1 MERKRVLQPVPEDL
15 IVIERQFTE
24 TGIEYRCFLS
34 DEGRGRPIRL
44 PVEEGLLPAHKMLR
58 QESLIKLIILEMLLE
73 EGRLEEGE
81 GGYYI
86 PYERIDQLRRKQW
99 RFRGPSQGAG
109 GRRAACTLRVGLPD
123 FHIEPTV
130 RSGKGVVTPEKAR

>member
-1 MERKRVLQPVPEDL
+1 MVSWLRKLLQPTPEDL

-24 TGIEYRCFLS
+24 TGIGYRCLLRS
-34 DEGRGRPIRL
+34 DEGQLRPIRL

-58 QESLIKLIILEMLLE
+58 QENLIKLIILEMLLE

-86 PYERIDQLRRKQW
+86 PYERIDKLPEGSSGGS
-99 RFRGPSQGAG
+99 RGPSQGVG
-109 GRRAACTLRVGLPD
+109 GHRTACTLRCGSTGLPY
-123 FHIEPTV
+123 
-130 RSGKGVVTPEKAR
+130 

>member
-1 MERKRVLQPVPEDL
+1 MATWLRKLLQPVPEDL

-24 TGIEYRCFLS
+24 TGIEYRCFLRS
-34 DEGRGRPIRL
+34 DEGQLRPIRL

-58 QESLIKLIILEMLLE
+58 QENLIKLIILEMLLE

-86 PYERIDQLRRKQW
+86 PYDRI
-99 RFRGPSQGAG
+99 
-109 GRRAACTLRVGLPD
+109 
-123 FHIEPTV
+123 
-130 RSGKGVVTPEKAR
+130 